1 MEISEINNA
10 INTYIIIIYGNFSQM
25 GQENVSEIKNQ
36 SAVRRKS
43 VLLDLHTNKLKIQK
57 AKNK

>member
-1 MEISEINNA
+1 MEILEINNA

-36 SAVRRKS
+36 SAVRGKS
-43 VLLDLHTNKLKIQK
+43 LLLDLHTNKLKIQK
-57 AKNK
+57 VKNK